1 MYNQIINLP
10 YHEYIHEFE
19 DELKEIKKSK
29 LLTADLKSYLDRKL
43 KEKKLWAKC
52 FMKSMFC
59 CGMCTTSRIEAK
71 HKILK
76 KYLNSGKRLSEIF
89 QVLKEAENRE
99 IALLK
104 NEVVKDQKV
113 KRKKHDQSDMIRF
126 FKDTYGDYILE
137 RLKDNLI
144 QSVNY
149 KITPDAEIPSLW

>member
-1 MYNQIINLP
+1 MECAQRAGLRP
-10 YHEYIHEFE
+10 G
-19 DELKEIKKSK
+19 
-29 LLTADLKSYLDRKL
+29 T
-43 KEKKLWAKC
+43 
-52 FMKSMFC
+52 
-59 CGMCTTSRIEAK
+59 
-71 HKILK
+71 